1 MSLSKTCNCFLNS
14 LKLKFHTQT
23 AGCSLTAQQP
33 ENNIV
38 RTAFEAMSAVLG
50 GTNSLHTNSLDET
63 LALPSEKAAKIA
75 LRTQQ
80 ILAFETGVPN
90 VADPLGGSWY
100 IEELTDK
107 LEKQAMKYF
116 EEIQEMGGTVQAIED
131 GYFQKKIA
139 ESASIDSDFSIKGQ
153 TIKACL
159 PFLTSS
165 IILL

>member
-1 MSLSKTCNCFLNS
+1 
-14 LKLKFHTQT
+14 
-23 AGCSLTAQQP
+23 
-33 ENNIV
+33 
-38 RTAFEAMSAVLG
+38 MSAVLG

-107 LEKQAMKYF
+107 LEKQA
-116 EEIQEMGGTVQAIED
+116 
-131 GYFQKKIA
+131 
-139 ESASIDSDFSIKGQ
+139 
-153 TIKACL
+153 
-159 PFLTSS
+159 
-165 IILL
+165 